1 MIKKIKANILTYLF
15 QDWLDNDAD
24 IEGLQATRN
33 IINNREDALSKVVAG
48 KGMYSTS
55 KSGVKQ
61 ACNEVEDALTFEV
74 FVEGE
79 DDVRG
84 WQSREQ
90 IDIILKENNG

>member
-1 MIKKIKANILTYLF
+1 MNFKNLSFIDHPNI
-15 QDWLDNDAD
+15 NDGIMAQV
-24 IEGLQATRN
+24 IC
-33 IINNREDALSKVVAG
+33 NNGKRVSVVAG

-61 ACNEVEDALTFEV
+61 ACNEVKDALTFEV

-90 IDIILKENNG
+90 IDLILKENNG

>member
-1 MIKKIKANILTYLF
+1 MNFKNLSFIDHPNI
-15 QDWLDNDAD
+15 NDGIMAQV
-24 IEGLQATRN
+24 IC
-33 IINNREDALSKVVAG
+33 NNGKRVSVVAG

>member
-1 MIKKIKANILTYLF
+1 MNFKNLSFIDHPNI
-15 QDWLDNDAD
+15 NDGIMAQV
-24 IEGLQATRN
+24 IC
-33 IINNREDALSKVVAG
+33 NNGKRVSVVAG

-79 DDVRG
+79 DDDRG

>member
-1 MIKKIKANILTYLF
+1 MNFKNLSFIQHPN
-15 QDWLDNDAD
+15 
-24 IEGLQATRN
+24 
-33 IINNREDALSKVVAG
+33 INNAIMAQVICNNGKRVSVVAG

>member
-1 MIKKIKANILTYLF
+1 MNFKNLSFIDHPNI
-15 QDWLDNDAD
+15 NDGIMAQV
-24 IEGLQATRN
+24 IC
-33 IINNREDALSKVVAG
+33 NNGKRVSVVAG

-84 WQSREQ
+84 WQTRED
-90 IDIILKENNG
+90 IDKILKENNG